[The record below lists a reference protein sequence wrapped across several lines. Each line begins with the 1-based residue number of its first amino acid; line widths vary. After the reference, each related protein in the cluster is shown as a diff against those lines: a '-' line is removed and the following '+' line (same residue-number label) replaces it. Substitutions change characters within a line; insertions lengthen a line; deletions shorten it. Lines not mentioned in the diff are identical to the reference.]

1 MVVSTTKRSK
11 TVGVVVLLGVC
22 LVARQ
27 AHAFSLGIALDGFL
41 GDLETAMVSLGL
53 VAFLAGGIGTIVAMT
68 ENAYAQFLSGYLSL
82 FVKGGILGGLSTIGG
97 ALGLVSGA
105 LLLGA

>member
-1 MVVSTTKRSK
+1 MGG
-11 TVGVVVLLGVC
+11 GVVLMGVL

-27 AHAFSLGIALDGFL
+27 AAAFSLGIGLDEFL
-41 GDLETAMVSLGL
+41 GQFETALVSLGL
-53 VAFLAGGIGTIVAMT
+53 IAFLAGGIGTIVAMT

-105 LLLGA
+105 LIVGA

>member
-1 MVVSTTKRSK
+1 MVRQKQQSK
-11 TVGVVVLLGVC
+11 TVSVVVMMGVL

-27 AHAFSLGIALDGFL
+27 AGAFSLGIALDGFL
-41 GDLETAMVSLGL
+41 GDLETALVSLGL
-53 VAFLAGGIGTIVAMT
+53 IAFLAGGIGTIVAMT